1 MFYVYASYIAAMTI
15 GITILAIA
23 FMRDC
28 RKAKEDLAKMEQE
41 EDDGV

>member
-15 GITILAIA
+15 GTTILAIA

-28 RKAKEDLAKMEQE
+28 HKAKEELAKREQEQE
-41 EDDGV
+41 EE